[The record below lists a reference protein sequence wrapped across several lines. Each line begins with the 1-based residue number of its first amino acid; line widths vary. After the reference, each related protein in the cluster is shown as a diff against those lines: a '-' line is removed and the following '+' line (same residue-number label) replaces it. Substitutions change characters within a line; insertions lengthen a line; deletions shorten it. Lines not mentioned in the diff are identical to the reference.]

1 MNNIICI
8 AGPTASGKT
17 ALAATLA
24 KELNGEVVSCDSMQ
38 VYKRMDI
45 GTAKP
50 TLEEMQGIPHH
61 MIDVAEPWEDF
72 SVSRYCDMAAPIV
85 DDILSRGKTAVIA
98 GGTGLYM
105 DALIRGNAFAPFPA
119 TGVRERL
126 EAQADAVIAGLEPYD
141 RALLSTAKKLKV
153 ISRYGVGYD
162 KVDLDAARE
171 LGIKVS
177 ITPGANGDSVADLA
191 MALMLNAARHVC
203 HMDAVIRAGG
213 HDKPVTGVEMWKK
226 TLGVVG
232 TGRIG
237 KGVIQRASGFQMK
250 VLAYDAYPDEAFVS
264 AHGGQYVDLDT
275 LFRESDFITLHCP
288 LNEETRNMVDAK
300 RLAEMKPKAVLVNT
314 ARGGIID
321 EAALYEALR
330 TGEIGAAGLDATEVE
345 PACGSPLA
353 TLPNCILTPHAG
365 AATYEAGYNMG
376 MMAAQNALDVLNGRD
391 CSYLV

>member
-1 MNNIICI
+1 MKVMAFNARPDERAFFDHFSQSLNMDLTLQKDTLTLDNVALTRGYDGISCTCDLPAPILEKLAENGVRYVALRTIGYDNVDLKAAERLGIRVSHAGYSPYAVSNYTVMLMLMCI
-8 AGPTASGKT
+8 RKAGYIMFRSHTADYSLGASG
-17 ALAATLA
+17 AAR
-24 KELNGEVVSCDSMQ
+24 GM
-38 VYKRMDI
+38 
-45 GTAKP
+45 
-50 TLEEMQGIPHH
+50 EMQNLTVG
-61 MIDVAEPWEDF
+61 
-72 SVSRYCDMAAPIV
+72 
-85 DDILSRGKTAVIA
+85 VI
-98 GGTGLYM
+98 
-105 DALIRGNAFAPFPA
+105 
-119 TGVRERL
+119 
-126 EAQADAVIAGLEPYD
+126 
-141 RALLSTAKKLKV
+141 
-153 ISRYGVGYD
+153 
-162 KVDLDAARE
+162 
-171 LGIKVS
+171 
-177 ITPGANGDSVADLA
+177 
-191 MALMLNAARHVC
+191 
-203 HMDAVIRAGG
+203 
-213 HDKPVTGVEMWKK
+213 
-226 TLGVVG
+226 G

-391 CSYLV
+391 CS